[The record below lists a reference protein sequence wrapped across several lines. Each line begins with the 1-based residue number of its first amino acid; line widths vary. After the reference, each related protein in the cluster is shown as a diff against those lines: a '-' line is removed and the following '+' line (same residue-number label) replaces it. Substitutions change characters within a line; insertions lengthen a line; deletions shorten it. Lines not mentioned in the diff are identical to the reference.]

1 MWVARWRESAIQPD
15 GTVGRILR
23 SETLGLVSEIPS
35 RREARILLQDRLA
48 ALNSGQRRAE
58 ATMSFGTFVTEQIEP
73 VVANTKTRNPGDLF
87 ASSAEALA
95 PALR

>member
-1 MWVARWRESAIQPD
+1 
-15 GTVGRILR
+15 
-23 SETLGLVSEIPS
+23 
-35 RREARILLQDRLA
+35 
-48 ALNSGQRRAE
+48 
-58 ATMSFGTFVTEQIEP
+58 MSFGTFVTEQIEP